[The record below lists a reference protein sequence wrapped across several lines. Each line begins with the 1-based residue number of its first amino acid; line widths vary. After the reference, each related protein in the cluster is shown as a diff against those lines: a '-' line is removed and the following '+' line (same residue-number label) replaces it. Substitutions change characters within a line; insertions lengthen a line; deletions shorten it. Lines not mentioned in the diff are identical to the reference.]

1 MTEKSS
7 RSQLEYALIL
17 GSLAALGPLCID
29 LYLPA
34 LPQMA
39 NAFATSTSVT
49 QLSLTAGLLGL
60 GAGQLVFGPLSDKLG
75 RRLPLLLS
83 LAMLLLTSIWCAL
96 AQDIGQLIVAR
107 LLQGIAGA
115 GGAVLSRAIARDL
128 YIGHALT
135 RFFSLLMLINGLA
148 PILSPVFG
156 GLLLSITSWRGI
168 FALLAVIACLL
179 LTMSALRLN
188 ETLPAERRITGG
200 VGSMLSSLGSLLR
213 ERTFMG
219 LCLAQGLCGAG
230 MFAYIGAS
238 PFVLQEVY
246 GLSPQAFSVCFAVNG
261 IGLIAAGQLAAHF
274 SLRFGEQRVLRAG
287 LTIAVTAA
295 LALTVAGLLHA
306 PLIGIL
312 IPLFFAIAMIGIV
325 GPCASSL
332 AMQSQGDKAGSASA
346 LIGLNMFM
354 FGALSVPFTG
364 LGGNTSALSM
374 ALVILGC
381 YLLAVTAYLLLS
393 PQPLAQKALAEK
405 RQKKNT

>member
-60 GAGQLVFGPLSDKLG
+60 GTGQLVFGPLSDKLG

-83 LAMLLLTSIWCAL
+83 LVMLLLTSIWCAL

-156 GLLLSITSWRGI
+156 GLLLGITSWRGI
-168 FALLAVIACLL
+168 FVLLAVIACLL

-274 SLRFGEQRVLRAG
+274 SLRFGEQRVLRVG

>member
-17 GSLAALGPLCID
+17 GSLAALGPLCTD

-39 NAFATSTSVT
+39 TAFATSTSAI

-60 GAGQLVFGPLSDKLG
+60 GAGQLFFGPLSDKLG

-83 LAMLLLTSIWCAL
+83 LVMLLLTSIWCAL
-96 AQDIGQLIVAR
+96 AQDIGQLLVAR

-156 GLLLSITSWRGI
+156 GLLLGVTSWRGI

-246 GLSPQAFSVCFAVNG
+246 GLSPQAFSLCFAVNG

-274 SLRFGEQRVLRAG
+274 SLRFGEQRVLRVG
-287 LTIAVTAA
+287 LAIAVIAA
-295 LALTVAGLLHA
+295 LTLTVAGLLHA
-306 PLIGIL
+306 PLIAIL

-325 GPCASSL
+325 SPCASSL

-346 LIGLNMFM
+346 LIGLNMFV

-364 LGGNTSALSM
+364 LGGSTSALSM

-393 PQPLAQKALAEK
+393 LKYVPTRDKPRKG
-405 RQKKNT
+405 

>member
-1 MTEKSS
+1 MTEKLS
-7 RSQLEYALIL
+7 RSRLEYALIL
-17 GSLAALGPLCID
+17 GTLAALGPLCID

-34 LPQMA
+34 LPQM
-39 NAFATSTSVT
+39 TSALAASTAVT

-60 GAGQLVFGPLSDKLG
+60 GAGQLIFGPLSDKLG

-83 LAMLLLTSIWCAL
+83 LAMLLLTSVWCAL
-96 AQDIGQLIVAR
+96 AQDIGQLVVAR

-128 YIGHALT
+128 YVGHALT

-148 PILSPVFG
+148 PILSPVLG
-156 GLLLSITSWRGI
+156 GLLLGITDWRGI
-168 FALLAVIACLL
+168 FVLLAVIASLL
-179 LTMSALRLN
+179 LTMSVLRLN
-188 ETLPAERRITGG
+188 ETLPAERRIAGG

-213 ERTFMG
+213 EREFMG

-246 GLSPQAFSVCFAVNG
+246 GLSPQAFSLCFAVNG
-261 IGLIAAGQLAAHF
+261 IGLIAAGQLASHF
-274 SLRFGEQRVLRAG
+274 SLRFGERRVLRAG
-287 LTIAVTAA
+287 LTIAVISA
-295 LALTVAGLLHA
+295 LVLTVAGLLHA

-332 AMQSQGDKAGSASA
+332 AMQSQGSKAGSASA
-346 LIGLNMFM
+346 LIGLSMFAL
-354 FGALSVPFTG
+354 GALSVPFTG
-364 LGGNTSALSM
+364 LTGSTSALSM

-381 YLLAVTAYLLLS
+381 YLLAVIAYLLLS
-393 PQPLAQKALAEK
+393 LKQTPQGDQPHKG
-405 RQKKNT
+405 